1 MRKTIL
7 YLTALIVVFVSC
19 SKSEKTYKIAVSQ
32 CSEDIWRDKL
42 NNELKIGT
50 YFHDDVEL
58 HFASADDSDEKQIE
72 QIHQFVNEG
81 IDLLIVAPNQ
91 VATVSPAIDEVFDKG
106 IPVIVV
112 DRKTNS
118 EKFTA
123 YIGADNFEMGR
134 LMGEYIATQLKG
146 KGRVLEIMG
155 LKGSSPAIERHNGFV
170 KAINSYPDITLVA
183 SLQGDWT
190 EESAVK
196 AIKAYKGDLSNL
208 DFVFGQNDRMAV
220 GASKVLLTSSSPF
233 SSSPH
238 FCGID
243 GLPGEGNGLAC
254 VRDSILDAS
263 YIYPTHGDEVL
274 QLAMNILEGK
284 PYEKE
289 NPLMASLVTRDNAN
303 VLLLQNE
310 EMVRQGENLNQLHE
324 QSDAYLKQLG
334 NQRIV
339 LILAAAFI
347 FLLLNL
353 IVIIYRYHLQKARI
367 QEERTQM
374 EREQL
379 DFYTQVSH
387 ELRTPLTLIEGP
399 LSQLAETKD
408 IQEAGAE
415 ASGLFAII
423 QRNTHQL
430 TQLINKMLNVQ
441 AAGSGEWK
449 VESGEFLRP
458 SGSKRAELERATAH
472 DGSADSAAVANSQF
486 SHLSSQLND
495 EMSTVLIVDD
505 NADIRA
511 YLRTILQDKYQ
522 VNEAADGQQGLAIAN
537 EIVPDLIVS
546 DVMMPVMNGL
556 EFCQRVKSGMA
567 TSHIPVIL
575 LTARA
580 LSHHQI
586 EGYESGADA
595 YITKPFS
602 AEVLLARISNLLKS
616 RHLLKNLFNSGQW
629 KVDSYDNQTSAE
641 GTAVANSCV
650 PSVASEQS
658 SSASLFTLHS
668 SLKEDSFLLKFRDY
682 IEKNMADSDLSV
694 ETIGAELGLSRVQL
708 YRKIKALTGQSPVE
722 LLRTARLQKGREL
735 LQTTGKNVS
744 EVAYEVGFTAPS
756 YFTKC
761 FKDEFGISPSDL

>member
-7 YLTALIVVFVSC
+7 CLIALIAVFSSC
-19 SKSEKTYKIAVSQ
+19 SKREKTYRIAVSQ

-50 YFHDDVEL
+50 YFHDNVEL
-58 HFASADDSDEKQIE
+58 LFASADDSDEKQIE
-72 QIHQFVNEG
+72 QIHQFVNDG

-106 IPVIVV
+106 IPVIVF

-118 EKFTA
+118 QKYTA

-134 LMGEYIATQLKG
+134 LMGEYIATRLKG

-170 KAINSYPDITLVA
+170 SALKAYPGITLVA

-196 AIKAYKGDLSNL
+196 AIKDYQGDLSDL

-220 GASKVLLTSSSPF
+220 GASKALSSENTKY
-233 SSSPH
+233 
-238 FCGID
+238 CGID
-243 GLPGEGNGLAC
+243 GLPGEGNGIAC
-254 VRDSILDAS
+254 VRDSLLEAS

-284 PYEKE
+284 PYQKD
-289 NPLMASLVTRDNAN
+289 NPLMAALVTKDNAN

-310 EMVRQGENLNQLHE
+310 EMVRQGNNLDQLH
-324 QSDAYLKQLG
+324 QRSDAYLQQLG

-353 IVIIYRYHLQKARI
+353 LVIIYRYHLQKARI
-367 QEERTQM
+367 QEERTKM

-399 LSQLAETKD
+399 LAQLAETKD
-408 IQEAGAE
+408 LQKASAE

-441 AAGSGEWK
+441 ATGSIDDLNASLQETVSIK
-449 VESGEFLRP
+449 SEKTSGTEHSL
-458 SGSKRAELERATAH
+458 
-472 DGSADSAAVANSQF
+472 AD
-486 SHLSSQLND
+486 D
-495 EMSTVLIVDD
+495 MSTVLIVDD

-556 EFCQRVKSGMA
+556 EFCQRVKSGTA

-580 LSHHQI
+580 LSQHQI

-602 AEVLLARISNLLKS
+602 AELLLARISNLLKS
-616 RHLLKNLFNSGQW
+616 RLVLKNLFSTGTNS
-629 KVDSYDNQTSAE
+629 DNEETSE
-641 GTAVANSCV
+641 V
-650 PSVASEQS
+650 PQIV
-658 SSASLFTLHS
+658 
-668 SLKEDSFLLKFRDY
+668 LKEDAFLVKFRDF
-682 IEKNMADSDLSV
+682 IEQNLSDSDLSV
-694 ETIGAELGLSRVQL
+694 ETVGAELGLSRVQL
-708 YRKIKALTGQSPVE
+708 YRKVKALTGQSPVE

-735 LQTTGKNVS
+735 LQTTDKNVS

-761 FKDEFGISPSDL
+761 FKDEFGVSPSDL

>member
-7 YLTALIVVFVSC
+7 YLTALIAVFVSC

-42 NNELKIGT
+42 NNELKIDT
-50 YFHDDVEL
+50 YFHDNVEL
-58 HFASADDSDEKQIE
+58 LFASADDSDEKQIE
-72 QIHQFVNEG
+72 QIHQFVNDG

-106 IPVIVV
+106 IPVIVF

-118 EKFTA
+118 QKYTA

-134 LMGEYIATQLKG
+134 LMGEYIATRLKG

-170 KAINSYPDITLVA
+170 SALKAYPSITLVA

-196 AIKAYKGDLSNL
+196 AIKDYQGDLSDL

-220 GASKVLLTSSSPF
+220 GASKVLLNSSSPY
-233 SSSPH
+233 SSSPL

-243 GLPGEGNGLAC
+243 GLPGEGNGIAC
-254 VRDSILDAS
+254 VRDSLLEAS

-284 PYEKE
+284 PYQKD
-289 NPLMASLVTRDNAN
+289 NPLMASLVTKENAN

-310 EMVRQGENLNQLHE
+310 EMVRQGNNLDQLH
-324 QSDAYLKQLG
+324 QRSDAYLQQLG

-347 FLLLNL
+347 FLLLIL
-353 IVIIYRYHLQKARI
+353 IVFIYRYHLQKARI

-399 LSQLAETKD
+399 LTQLAETKD
-408 IQEAGAE
+408 LQEASAE

-441 AAGSGEWK
+441 ATGSIDDLNASQQETAPI
-449 VESGEFLRP
+449 ESLE
-458 SGSKRAELERATAH
+458 KTAETEHSLAE
-472 DGSADSAAVANSQF
+472 D
-486 SHLSSQLND
+486 
-495 EMSTVLIVDD
+495 MSMVLIVDD

-556 EFCQRVKSGMA
+556 EFCQRIKSGTA

-580 LSHHQI
+580 LSQHQI

-602 AEVLLARISNLLKS
+602 SELLLARISNLLKS
-616 RHLLKNLFNSGQW
+616 RLVLKNLFSVGTNS
-629 KVDSYDNQTSAE
+629 DNEKTNETPQII
-641 GTAVANSCV
+641 
-650 PSVASEQS
+650 
-658 SSASLFTLHS
+658 
-668 SLKEDSFLLKFRDY
+668 LKEDTFLLKFRDFV
-682 IEKNMADSDLSV
+682 EKNMADSDLSV

-735 LQTTGKNVS
+735 LQTTDKTVS